1 MTRVSVVRG
10 RSKTDTRTPDT
21 RGTMSALLQYEEP
34 KAVTRKA
41 LIQLDEITKIYDSGE
56 NAVQALRGVDVAIEK
71 GEFVAIIGPSGSGK
85 STLMHILGCLD
96 TPTTGKYWLDG
107 EDVAEMSARA
117 LARVRNQKIGF
128 VFQTF
133 NLLPRAS
140 ILKNVELPLLYAG
153 AAREERRE
161 RAFKALQRVGLEKR
175 AKHRPNE
182 LSGGQRQRVGI
193 CRALIQNPELLLV
206 DEPTASLDP
215 KTSRQI
221 MRLIKELCAERR
233 LSAIINIHDVMLAQ
247 MFAERIVG
255 LRLGEIVY
263 DGPPDKLTAE
273 VLTSIYG
280 EEDWSATIRKVEDAE
295 EPAGGNVV
303 PFEAPLPDRDRMAGL
318 T

>member
-1 MTRVSVVRG
+1 
-10 RSKTDTRTPDT
+10 
-21 RGTMSALLQYEEP
+21 MSALLQYEQPEP
-34 KAVTRKA
+34 ATKA
-41 LIQLDEITKIYDSGE
+41 LIQLDDISKTYDSGE

-153 AAREERRE
+153 IGRDERRE
-161 RAFKALQRVGLEKR
+161 SAFKALQRVGLEKR

-182 LSGGQRQRVGI
+182 LSGGQRQRVAI
-193 CRALIQNPELLLV
+193 ARALVNAPSLILA
-206 DEPTASLDP
+206 DEPTGNLDQ
-215 KTSRQI
+215 KTGSD
-221 MRLIKELCAERR
+221 
-233 LSAIINIHDVMLAQ
+233 IINIFEELAGHGETIVLVTHDPAIASRTQ
-247 MFAERIVG
+247 RRITLVD
-255 LRLGEIVY
+255 GEIV
-263 DGPPDKLTAE
+263 DE
-273 VLTSIYG
+273 
-280 EEDWSATIRKVEDAE
+280 
-295 EPAGGNVV
+295 
-303 PFEAPLPDRDRMAGL
+303 
-318 T
+318 